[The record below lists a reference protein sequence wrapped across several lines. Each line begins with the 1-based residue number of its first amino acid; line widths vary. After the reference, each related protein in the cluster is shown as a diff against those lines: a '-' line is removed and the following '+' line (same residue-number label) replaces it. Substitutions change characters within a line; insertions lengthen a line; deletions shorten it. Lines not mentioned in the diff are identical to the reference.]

1 MPLRG
6 LRRRLTIASSNL
18 HKAVHCGKRLAAPH
32 VEQER
37 HTHACMVKWD
47 GHEEDEEKSETIE
60 QTKQT
65 HLCGVRIAHAA
76 RALVWIE

>member
-1 MPLRG
+1 
-6 LRRRLTIASSNL
+6 
-18 HKAVHCGKRLAAPH
+18 
-32 VEQER
+32 
-37 HTHACMVKWD
+37 MVKWD

-60 QTKQT
+60 QTEQT